1 MNEQILNDL
10 RKAYNREVNERDR
23 KEVSAWKHRERQRF
37 LSLLRADGKRRLLD
51 VGAGTG
57 AHGKFFQDHNMDVVC
72 TDLSYENVR
81 RCCSKGL
88 TACVMDFLHV
98 GFSEKTFD
106 AVFALNCLLHVP
118 RLDLPRVLESL
129 RYILVTEGFFY
140 WGQYGGFEREGPWP
154 DDHYDPKR
162 FFSLLTD
169 DQMRNISKRYFEVIS
184 FDIITLEN
192 EGDLHF
198 QSMFLKKIGFGA

>member
-1 MNEQILNDL
+1 MYEQILKDL
-10 RKAYNREVNERDR
+10 RKAYDREVDERDR
-23 KEVSAWKHRERQRF
+23 KEVPAWKHRERQRF

-57 AHGKFFQDHNMDVVC
+57 THGKFFQDHDMDVVC

-81 RCCSKGL
+81 RCRSKDL
-88 TACVMDFLHV
+88 TACVMDFLRV
-98 GFSEKTFD
+98 GFSNKIFD

-118 RLDLPRVLESL
+118 KRDLPRVLESF

-140 WGQYGGFEREGPWP
+140 WGQYGGIEREGPWP

-169 DQMRNISKRYFEVIS
+169 DQMRNISERYFEVIS
-184 FDIITLEN
+184 FNIIKLEN
-192 EGDLHF
+192 DSDLHF
-198 QSMFLKKIGFGA
+198 QSMFLKKSGYSA